1 MGRGE
6 FIYFYFMDMCVFCLV
21 CAPRMWDL
29 QAVQKRAS
37 DPPGIRVTGSWEPL
51 CGCWVLN
58 HGPLE
63 EMPVLF
69 TAKPSLQP
77 PALVSSDKEGLE
89 AQGKCLI
96 AQRNSDRGMKLLW
109 SFVLFILPN
118 LRTSILFYSFK
129 IVHIIH
135 CHYMIPHE
143 MSTICV
149 LIRTR

>member
-1 MGRGE
+1 M
-6 FIYFYFMDMCVFCLV
+6 
-21 CAPRMWDL
+21 
-29 QAVQKRAS
+29 
-37 DPPGIRVTGSWEPL
+37 
-51 CGCWVLN
+51 LN
-58 HGPLE
+58 PGPLE

-77 PALVSSDKEGLE
+77 PTLVSADKEGLD
-89 AQGKCLI
+89 AQGRCLI
-96 AQRNSDRGMKLLW
+96 SQRNSDLGAKLLW

-135 CHYMIPHE
+135 CHYTIPHE
-143 MSTICV
+143 MSTIHV